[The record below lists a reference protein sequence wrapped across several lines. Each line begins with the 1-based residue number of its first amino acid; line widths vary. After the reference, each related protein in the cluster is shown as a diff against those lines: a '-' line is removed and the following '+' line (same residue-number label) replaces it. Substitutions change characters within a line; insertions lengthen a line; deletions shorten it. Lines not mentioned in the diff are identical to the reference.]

1 MNNLKKTLTVR
12 LAQGIGNQLFMY
24 ANAYSLSKSY
34 NYQLFIDNTS
44 GYFKKKDQLRTYE
57 LNNFHI
63 EENLAT
69 SDLKF
74 DTHSKNLK
82 RKILIKLDK
91 FRKYRSFIL
100 EKKDANKKTFFTKIN
115 LDNYSNKLFL
125 EGHFESEKYFYEYKD
140 DLKKIFKVK
149 NNLLEN
155 NNLYMNDI
163 KNNNSVSICI
173 RQNRYSEGRLK
184 NNDKSL
190 KFTKDT
196 IDYIHRAITYIKK
209 KIDNPMFFVWSN
221 DFKNLR
227 EHFNEKEYVFV
238 ENSINKS
245 LNDFHLFNFSKHF
258 IVGPTSFHW
267 WGAWL
272 NNNPNKIC
280 LRPKNINPS
289 NNNDFWPSDWIPI

>member
-57 LNNFHI
+57 LNNFLL

-74 DTHSKNLK
+74 DTYSKNLK

-91 FRKYRSFIL
+91 FRNYRSFIL

-140 DLKKIFKVK
+140 DLKNIFKVK

-155 NNLYMNDI
+155 NNLYMDDI

-173 RQNRYSEGRLK
+173 RQNRYSEGRFK

-209 KIDNPMFFVWSN
+209 KIDNPTFFVWSN

-289 NNNDFWPSDWIPI
+289 NNNDFWPNEWISI

>member
-44 GYFKKKDQLRTYE
+44 GYFKKKNQLRTYE

-140 DLKKIFKVK
+140 DLKRIFKVK

-173 RQNRYSEGRLK
+173 RQNRYSEGSLK
-184 NNDKSL
+184 NEDKSI

-196 IDYIHRAITYIKK
+196 IDYIYRSIEYIKQ
-209 KIDNPMFFVWSN
+209 KIDNPMFFIWSN

-289 NNNDFWPSDWIPI
+289 NNNDFWPNEWISI